1 MRLLSGGDVCLVD
14 IPGGAGAGA
23 LTLLSTMATL
33 RREKLLPKQLM
44 RVWIIWGEIS
54 DPAREYALQLAA
66 EIEDDLAEQGIFFT
80 IDDLN
85 WDVLDDLK
93 SHELVEKIAQTRAS
107 YPQ

>member
-1 MRLLSGGDVCLVD
+1 
-14 IPGGAGAGA
+14 
-23 LTLLSTMATL
+23 MATL

-80 IDDLN
+80 IDDL
-85 WDVLDDLK
+85 K